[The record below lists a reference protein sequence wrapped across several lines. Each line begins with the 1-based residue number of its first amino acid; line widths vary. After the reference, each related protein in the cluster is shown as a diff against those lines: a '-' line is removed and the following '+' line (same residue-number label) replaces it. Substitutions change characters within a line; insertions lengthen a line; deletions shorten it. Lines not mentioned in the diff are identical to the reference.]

1 MNEPHKLFAPLE
13 WTNKLFQLFKLLL
26 KINLTIL
33 ALRNFYPPDTS
44 QCLITRDPRG
54 PRLVPVSKSGGI
66 YIYIYTSVG
75 FDTRAFVLPVRTP
88 IVHFTRALRAR
99 HPPFDFFHS
108 LNTPFTAISTVDVV
122 SSILGNIRASDSRNA
137 KYKADQ
143 RECPFILESDT
154 SSRGVFSRL
163 ALNGFSFPNWTP
175 GNPCRGHLHLT
186 HSPRG
191 FGCT

>member
-1 MNEPHKLFAPLE
+1 MNEPHKLFALLE

-66 YIYIYTSVG
+66 YIYIYTSGG

-99 HPPFDFFHS
+99 HPPFDFFHP

-122 SSILGNIRASDSRNA
+122 SSILANIRAG
-137 KYKADQ
+137 
-143 RECPFILESDT
+143 I
-154 SSRGVFSRL
+154 RL
-163 ALNGFSFPNWTP
+163 TK
-175 GNPCRGHLHLT
+175 C
-186 HSPRG
+186 
-191 FGCT
+191 